1 MEKIYKKSYLKNFN
15 YASCYGNNNKSIIKF
30 SNEKVALLL
39 FNNFQNGIHFK
50 KEKFIILI
58 NNKNELNLF
67 NKILSSDY
75 DEIKNEIYK
84 NNSNIIIFENYI
96 EISESSFND
105 IQNINQ
111 KYDFK
116 NEIQKLFI
124 LIFYYER
131 FLLKNLEKSFRNKN
145 EQYFLI
151 NHEYLFNLK
160 KFFNYEECFEQKLN
174 GLDHVINYIN
184 LDNYMDILSRNTF
197 IENDNKL
204 EKSNFDFFKNNNKM
218 KYPIYQKFQ
227 FNYFSHAFILPSK
240 IYNIIKNL
248 FAENR
253 EESNIPIKI
262 LYKEG
267 DLLIFFDN
275 TLEIGYLNE
284 YLLFIPKYIF
294 IFNNKKRLE
303 IELETILNNSIEAYL
318 KYRKCFVKS
327 IEPQSFFNS
336 NMKKIGIFFQLNNE
350 GKNQNMELKSDKE
363 KKNNQII
370 YTKVNPLDNSN
381 KKSKAKTPGK
391 SLKARTKNNKN
402 NQKDINSNSGLTEH
416 ILNNIKNNKI
426 SNVHKTQIINQKNLS
441 QTNIEIEDFVEEEG
455 FKKISNSKDNYEDKI
470 QKETNNLMENNE
482 INNLNDEKD
491 EKINDEEKINLYI
504 KQIETLQKENIKI
517 KNKNNQLENEVTEL
531 KVKIEEFKNEQ
542 KENND
547 NIKKNQEEN
556 LKIKLLNEQ
565 LKKESK
571 ENIELNNKIKE
582 ENENLKKENEKLKIE
597 IETNKIKYEKLLK
610 NIEQIKKNDK
620 KDDMAKYLEINKN
633 NPENGELDQLRKDE
647 KQLFEAFENNI
658 ILSFDEPTLIG
669 LNNIGATCFM
679 NATLQCLSQTD
690 DLTNYFLK
698 KNNLKRIIH
707 NNIASQD
714 ETAIQLSPKY
724 LELIEELWSLNGKK
738 SYSPYNFRNTVEMM
752 NPLFQEGKP
761 GDSKDFIIFI
771 LEQLHKELKKP
782 VKQNIYNNSEINQP
796 LNQYDKT
803 NAFNHFFEE
812 FLKETSVISDI
823 FFGISETRN
832 ECQNC
837 KAIYNRQ
844 GKEGPICY
852 NYQIFNCL
860 IFPLEEVKKMK
871 YQNYNYQT
879 PMNNYQTPMN
889 NYQTPMNN
897 FQTPMNNFQTPMNN
911 YQTPMDNKVNIYECF
926 EYYQRRELFSGQNQ
940 NYCNKCQK
948 LNDSLYTTKIYVSP
962 NVLILILNRGKGNIY
977 DVKLIFNEIINI
989 SNYAILKDSPNLI
1002 YSLYGVITH
1011 IGQSGPSAHFI
1022 ASCKSP
1028 VDQKWYRYNDAI
1040 ISPISND
1047 NIQKEIIDFGT
1058 PYILFYQKVNNNA

>member
-1 MEKIYKKSYLKNFN
+1 MLYE
-15 YASCYGNNNKSIIKF
+15 CYF
-30 SNEKVALLL
+30 
-39 FNNFQNGIHFK
+39 
-50 KEKFIILI
+50 
-58 NNKNELNLF
+58 
-67 NKILSSDY
+67 
-75 DEIKNEIYK
+75 
-84 NNSNIIIFENYI
+84 
-96 EISESSFND
+96 
-105 IQNINQ
+105 
-111 KYDFK
+111 
-116 NEIQKLFI
+116 
-124 LIFYYER
+124 
-131 FLLKNLEKSFRNKN
+131 
-145 EQYFLI
+145 
-151 NHEYLFNLK
+151 
-160 KFFNYEECFEQKLN
+160 
-174 GLDHVINYIN
+174 
-184 LDNYMDILSRNTF
+184 
-197 IENDNKL
+197 
-204 EKSNFDFFKNNNKM
+204 
-218 KYPIYQKFQ
+218 
-227 FNYFSHAFILPSK
+227 
-240 IYNIIKNL
+240 
-248 FAENR
+248 
-253 EESNIPIKI
+253 
-262 LYKEG
+262 
-267 DLLIFFDN
+267 
-275 TLEIGYLNE
+275 
-284 YLLFIPKYIF
+284 
-294 IFNNKKRLE
+294 
-303 IELETILNNSIEAYL
+303 
-318 KYRKCFVKS
+318 
-327 IEPQSFFNS
+327 
-336 NMKKIGIFFQLNNE
+336 
-350 GKNQNMELKSDKE
+350 
-363 KKNNQII
+363 
-370 YTKVNPLDNSN
+370 
-381 KKSKAKTPGK
+381 
-391 SLKARTKNNKN
+391 
-402 NQKDINSNSGLTEH
+402 
-416 ILNNIKNNKI
+416 
-426 SNVHKTQIINQKNLS
+426 
-441 QTNIEIEDFVEEEG
+441 
-455 FKKISNSKDNYEDKI
+455 
-470 QKETNNLMENNE
+470 
-482 INNLNDEKD
+482 
-491 EKINDEEKINLYI
+491 
-504 KQIETLQKENIKI
+504 
-517 KNKNNQLENEVTEL
+517 
-531 KVKIEEFKNEQ
+531 
-542 KENND
+542 
-547 NIKKNQEEN
+547 
-556 LKIKLLNEQ
+556 
-565 LKKESK
+565 
-571 ENIELNNKIKE
+571 
-582 ENENLKKENEKLKIE
+582 
-597 IETNKIKYEKLLK
+597 
-610 NIEQIKKNDK
+610 
-620 KDDMAKYLEINKN
+620 
-633 NPENGELDQLRKDE
+633 
-647 KQLFEAFENNI
+647 
-658 ILSFDEPTLIG
+658 
-669 LNNIGATCFM
+669 
-679 NATLQCLSQTD
+679 LSQTD

-707 NNIASQD
+707 NNIAEQD

-724 LELIEELWSLNGKK
+724 LELIHELWSLKGKK

-837 KAIYNRQ
+837 KAIYNSQ

-897 FQTPMNNFQTPMNN
+897 FQTPMNNYQTPMNN

-1058 PYILFYQKVNNNA
+1058 PYILFYQKVNNNANNN